1 MSLPTPAQ
9 GRRLRDEDSLANS
22 SPGSRCRLCLGLRSP
37 FPPGLTILEGVSRPG
52 YCNKALKQLLGG
64 CHPLVVLP
72 HSMVAWLRVLSRAV
86 ISPESRCHLSCALV
100 SESPRSLK
108 ASFACFFLGRWHPGK
123 WCPVWVFIT
132 SPQAP
137 FLTLSPGDG
146 VAPHCSLS
154 LTASQK
160 PELDQHRVSS
170 DSDASASWNYQ
181 QSTYQIPQ
189 SSSTGKRKGGFR
201 KISPLVTNLTFS
213 KGRKFYL
220 CLRTTS
226 QYSLP
231 R

>member
-1 MSLPTPAQ
+1 MSGFKKP
-9 GRRLRDEDSLANS
+9 
-22 SPGSRCRLCLGLRSP
+22 
-37 FPPGLTILEGVSRPG
+37 VS
-52 YCNKALKQLLGG
+52 
-64 CHPLVVLP
+64 
-72 HSMVAWLRVLSRAV
+72 SRAHHIRRGLQARILQQSFEAAV
-86 ISPESRCHLSCALV
+86 RRMSFSDCSSTQHGCMVKGSESVMTSSLLSHGVTSPESQGHLSCALV

-108 ASFACFFLGRWHPGK
+108 VSFACFFLGRWHPGK
-123 WCPVWVFIT
+123 WCPVLVFIT
-132 SPQAP
+132 SLQAP

-146 VAPHCSLS
+146 VAPHCRLS

-170 DSDASASWNYQ
+170 DSDASAFWNYQ